1 MYNVPNNHVVQ
12 DTNKAFHDVDI
23 VSIKDSKIPETKMNK
38 NSGNKRSIYSNTG
51 ISNTTHLCRRGLNLK
66 MNDCKDKSKNVDDA
80 IEEYHK
86 DRSNNSDNNKRGID
100 KGKDKVFN
108 NNNNILKSVI
118 AKSKTKVK
126 LQLTITM
133 S

>member
-38 NSGNKRSIYSNTG
+38 NSGNKRSIYSNTE
-51 ISNTTHLCRRGLNLK
+51 ISNTTHLCRSGLNLK

-126 LQLTITM
+126 L
-133 S
+133 